1 MQRRERLTSTR
12 RQCLQWLGGCG
23 CMGWGLSGHAASDP
37 DWRPPMVALEGVYV
51 PALFLTG
58 SGGKSVEAGQR
69 AQAAMQR
76 LAQAWVTLRPT
87 FAGLWPRDAAWQ
99 RSVGQVQ
106 QHIDEGSQRTQ
117 QGAWAAAH
125 EALEHVREVLAQAR
139 QAKGLVFLPDRYTA
153 FHAEMEG
160 LVAAGT
166 AAVLD
171 RPALRV
177 RYTRA
182 RALWQGIVDTAVD
195 AERDGLSPARQT
207 QQARALAEE
216 TTALSLLSQ
225 ALDDADDAVLRQR
238 LVALKAPF
246 VRAYT
251 AFGRELER

>member
-1 MQRRERLTSTR
+1 M
-12 RQCLQWLGGCG
+12 
-23 CMGWGLSGHAASDP
+23 
-37 DWRPPMVALEGVYV
+37 
-51 PALFLTG
+51 
-58 SGGKSVEAGQR
+58 
-69 AQAAMQR
+69 
-76 LAQAWVTLRPT
+76 
-87 FAGLWPRDAAWQ
+87 
-99 RSVGQVQ
+99 
-106 QHIDEGSQRTQ
+106 
-117 QGAWAAAH
+117 
-125 EALEHVREVLAQAR
+125 LAQAR

>member
-1 MQRRERLTSTR
+1 MVT
-12 RQCLQWLGGCG
+12 LG
-23 CMGWGLSGHAASDP
+23 
-37 DWRPPMVALEGVYV
+37 GVYV

-76 LAQAWVTLRPT
+76 LAQTWATLRPT
-87 FAGLWPRDAAWQ
+87 LAGLWPQDAAWQ
-99 RSVGQVQ
+99 RSMGQVQ
-106 QHIDEGSQRTQ
+106 QHIDEGARQTQ
-117 QGAWAAAH
+117 QGAWSAAH

-139 QAKGLVFLPDRYTA
+139 QAKGWVFLPDRYTA
-153 FHAEMEG
+153 FHAEMEV

-171 RPALRV
+171 RPALRA

-182 RALWQGIVDTAVD
+182 RALWQGIVDTVVD

-207 QQARALAEE
+207 QQARALADE
-216 TTALSLLSQ
+216 TAALSLLSQ
-225 ALDDADDAVLRQR
+225 ALDDSEDAVLRQR

-251 AFGRELER
+251 AFGHEAH